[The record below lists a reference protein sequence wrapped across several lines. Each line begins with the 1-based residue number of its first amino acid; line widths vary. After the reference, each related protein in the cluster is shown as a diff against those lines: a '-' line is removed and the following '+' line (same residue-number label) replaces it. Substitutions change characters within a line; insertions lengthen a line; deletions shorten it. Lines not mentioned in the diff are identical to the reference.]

1 MTSRERVLAAINHRI
16 PDKIPTDLGTTNCT
30 SIAKATYKKL
40 KDKLGIAGGE
50 DKYLFRPFQIMQC
63 DEQILKYLQVDTR
76 ALPGDYDA
84 YEQKEWLDERTYRDR
99 FGIVFKM
106 PENGLYFDFYT
117 APLEQYETVE
127 EIRENY
133 AWPDPVIPAEVAG
146 LRERAKTL
154 HEENRYALVGDIV
167 NSGIWERSQNM
178 RGFQQLLIDIMVN
191 KDIAH
196 YVLRQMT
203 DHQKLRMEQY
213 LGEVGEY
220 LDVVFVGDDLAMSQ
234 GTVMSLEI
242 FREMVK
248 PYLKEY
254 YAFIKE
260 RAPRAKLMYHSCGS
274 ITPFIEDLIEIGV
287 DILNPIQVNIEGM
300 NTKMLKERFGDR
312 LVFWGAVDAHEVM
325 PKGTAEDVSREV
337 ERRIAD
343 LGPSGYVLCENHN
356 IQADIPVENVIT
368 MFLHAKEYLL

>member
-30 SIAKATYKKL
+30 SIAKKTYKRLKEKL
-40 KDKLGIAGGE
+40 SITEGE

-63 DEQILKYLQVDTR
+63 DEEILKYLQVDTR
-76 ALPGDYDA
+76 ALPGDYDV
-84 YEQKEWLDERTYRDR
+84 YEQKEWLDENTYQDR
-99 FGIVFKM
+99 FGIVYKM

-127 EIRENY
+127 EMEKNY
-133 AWPDPVIPAEVAG
+133 VWPDPVIPAEVTG
-146 LRERAKTL
+146 LKDRAKKL
-154 HEENRYALVGDIV
+154 HEENQYALVGDIV

-191 KDIAH
+191 KDIAN
-196 YVLRQMT
+196 YVLRHMT

-213 LGEVGEY
+213 LDEIGEY

-260 RAPRAKLMYHSCGS
+260 RAPHAKLMYHSCGA
-274 ITPFIEDLIEIGV
+274 IVPFIDDLIEIGV
-287 DILNPIQVNIEGM
+287 DILNPIQVNVEGM
-300 NTKMLKERFGDR
+300 DTKALKERFGDR
-312 LVFWGAVDAHEVM
+312 LVFWGAIDAHHVM
-325 PKGTAEDVSREV
+325 PTGTADEVKREV
-337 ERRIAD
+337 ERRITD

-368 MFLHAKEYLL
+368 MFLHAKEHLL